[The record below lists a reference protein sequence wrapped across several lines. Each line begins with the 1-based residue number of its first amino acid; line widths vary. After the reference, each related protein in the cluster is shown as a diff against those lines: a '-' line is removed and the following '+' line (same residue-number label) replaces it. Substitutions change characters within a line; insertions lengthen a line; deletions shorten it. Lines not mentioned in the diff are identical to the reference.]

1 MMSTFRIATNGH
13 QPPPSIIGSS
23 PALQRVLAAA
33 AQLATSSVRVLI
45 TGETGVGK
53 DLLAR
58 SIHCQSSRAHRR
70 FVALNCAGLSE
81 TLLESELFGH
91 VKGSFTGAYRD
102 RVGCLEQAHHGTLF
116 LDEIGEMSLRM
127 QALLLRTLET
137 GEIRPVG
144 SDGAPLHVDVRV
156 ISATNR
162 NLVEMIEKG
171 TFREDLYY
179 RINVAHLE
187 VPPLRERVED
197 IEPIVK
203 HLIAVNGSSLLLDE
217 AVMRLFEK
225 HRWPG
230 NIRELQNVIG
240 SLAGSVHGRPVVP
253 EDLPRSMLGHSG
265 RGPSSRE
272 RRRTVAD
279 ELYEGLTN
287 GTLRFWEDVYPA
299 FNRRDLT
306 RADLRTLIRR
316 GLATSAGSY
325 RRLLPVFRIDR
336 QDYKRLLNF
345 LAAHDCVV
353 DHRTFSASSR
363 PIDVAALSASGQA
376 RAAGQ

>member
-1 MMSTFRIATNGH
+1 MSTFRVATTGQ

-33 AQLATSSVRVLI
+33 AQLASSSVRVLI

-58 SIHCQSSRAHRR
+58 SIHCQSTRAHRR

-144 SDGAPLHVDVRV
+144 SDGAPNHVDVRV
-156 ISATNR
+156 LSATNR
-162 NLVEMIEKG
+162 NLVEMIEQGK
-171 TFREDLYY
+171 FREDLYY

-187 VPPLRERVED
+187 MPPLRERVED
-197 IEPIVK
+197 IEAIVK
-203 HLIAVNGSSLLLDE
+203 HLIAANGSPLVLDD

-240 SLAGSVHGRPVVP
+240 SLAGSVRGRPVMP
-253 EDLPRSMLGHSG
+253 EDLPRAILGQSG
-265 RGPSSRE
+265 RGPSFRE

-279 ELYEGLTN
+279 ELYEGLTSGN
-287 GTLRFWEDVYPA
+287 LRFWEDVYPA

-306 RADLRTLIRR
+306 RADLRMLIRR
-316 GLATSAGSY
+316 GLATTAGSY

-353 DHRTFSASSR
+353 DHRTFSAGGR
-363 PIDVAALSASGQA
+363 PIDVTALSASGQA

>member
-1 MMSTFRIATNGH
+1 MSTFRGTTG
-13 QPPPSIIGSS
+13 QEGPPTIVGSS
-23 PALQRVLAAA
+23 PPLKRVLAAA
-33 AQLATSSVRVLI
+33 ERLATSSVRVLI

-91 VKGSFTGAYRD
+91 IKGSFTGAYRD

-116 LDEIGEMSLRM
+116 LDEIGEMSVRM

-144 SDGAPLHVDVRV
+144 SDSVPLHVDVRV
-156 ISATNR
+156 ISATHR
-162 NLVEMIEKG
+162 NLTEMIEQG

-187 VPPLRERVED
+187 MPPLRERVED
-197 IEPIVK
+197 IEAIVD
-203 HLIAVNGSSLLLDE
+203 HLIAANGSPLVVDD

-225 HRWPG
+225 YRWPG

-240 SLAGSVHGRPVVP
+240 SLAGSVRGRPVTA
-253 EDLPRSMLGHSG
+253 EDLPRAILGHSSH
-265 RGPSSRE
+265 GPSFRE

-279 ELYEGLTN
+279 ELYEGLTSGN
-287 GTLRFWEDVYPA
+287 LRFWEDVYPA

-306 RADLRTLIRR
+306 RADLRLLIKR
-316 GLATSAGSY
+316 GLATTAGSY

-353 DHRTFSASSR
+353 DHRTFRAAGR
-363 PIDVAALSASGQA
+363 PIDPAAFSSGPLK
-376 RAAGQ
+376 AAAQ

>member
-1 MMSTFRIATNGH
+1 MSTFRIATNGQ

-162 NLVEMIEKG
+162 NLVEMIEQG

-197 IEPIVK
+197 IEAIVK
-203 HLIAVNGSSLLLDE
+203 HLIAANGSPLVLDD
-217 AVMRLFEK
+217 AVMRLFQK

-240 SLAGSVHGRPVVP
+240 SLAGSVRGRPVMP
-253 EDLPRSMLGHSG
+253 EDLPRAILGQSG
-265 RGPSSRE
+265 RGPSFRE

-279 ELYEGLTN
+279 ELYEGLTS

-353 DHRTFSASSR
+353 DHRTFSASGR

>member
-1 MMSTFRIATNGH
+1 MQSARLGTIVR
-13 QPPPSIIGSS
+13 QREPSIIGSS
-23 PALQRVLAAA
+23 PAIARVTAAA
-33 AQLATSSVRVLI
+33 TQLAGSSVRVLI

-58 SIHCQSSRAHRR
+58 LIHCHSSRSDRR

-102 RVGCLEQAHHGTLF
+102 RVGCLEQANHGTLF

-144 SDGAPLHVDVRV
+144 SDAAPIHVDVRV

-162 NLVEMIEKG
+162 NLAEMIDQGK
-171 TFREDLYY
+171 FREDLYY

-187 VPPLRERVED
+187 VPPLRERAGDIRLIVE
-197 IEPIVK
+197 
-203 HLIAVNGSSLLLDE
+203 HLVSASETPLRFDE
-217 AVMRLFEK
+217 AVVRLFEK
-225 HRWPG
+225 YRWPG
-230 NIRELQNVIG
+230 NIRELQNVLG
-240 SLAGSVHGRPVVP
+240 ALAGSVRGRDVVP
-253 EDLPRSMLGHSG
+253 EDLPPALRSGQTG
-265 RGPSSRE
+265 RTHTFRE
-272 RRRTVAD
+272 RRRTMAD
-279 ELYEGLTN
+279 ELYEGLTS
-287 GTLRFWEDVYPA
+287 GQLRFWEDVYPA

-306 RADLRTLIRR
+306 RADLKMLIRR
-316 GLATSAGSY
+316 GLATTAGSY
-325 RRLLPVFRIDR
+325 RRLLPLFGIER

-353 DHRTFSASSR
+353 DRKPFRAAGRSIGVPEAIHGHPR
-363 PIDVAALSASGQA
+363 VAAL
-376 RAAGQ
+376 

>member
-1 MMSTFRIATNGH
+1 MSNIRFAAIG
-13 QPPPSIIGSS
+13 QPSTPHIIGSS
-23 PALQRVLAAA
+23 ASLQRVMAAA
-33 AQLATSSVRVLI
+33 SRLASTSVRVLI

-58 SIHCQSSRAHRR
+58 YLHCQSSRAHRR

-81 TLLESELFGH
+81 ALLESELFGH

-102 RVGCLEQAHHGTLF
+102 RVGCLEQANHGTLF

-144 SDGAPLHVDVRV
+144 SDSAPTHVDVRV

-162 NLVEMIEKG
+162 NLVEMVEQGK
-171 TFREDLYY
+171 FREDLYY

-187 VPPLRERVED
+187 VPALRDRVED
-197 IEPIVK
+197 IVPIAE
-203 HLIAVNGSSLLLDE
+203 HLIAASGNPLVLDE
-217 AVMRLFEK
+217 SVMRLFEK
-225 HRWPG
+225 YRWPG

-240 SLAGSVHGRPVVP
+240 ALAGSVHGRPVLP
-253 EDLPRSMLGHSG
+253 DDLPPALLTGRSG
-265 RGPSSRE
+265 RSSSLRE

-279 ELYEGLTN
+279 ELYDGLAT
-287 GTLRFWEDVYPA
+287 GSIRFWDDVYPA
-299 FNRRDLT
+299 FTKRDLT
-306 RADLRTLIRR
+306 RKDLRQLVKR
-316 GLATSAGSY
+316 GLTTTSGSY
-325 RRLLPVFRIDR
+325 RRVLPLFGLQR

-345 LAAHDCVV
+345 LAAHECVV
-353 DHRTFSASSR
+353 DHREFRSASLRFERSIPDER
-363 PIDVAALSASGQA
+363 FAQK
-376 RAAGQ
+376 